1 MTAPAGQQALTLHG
15 ALLRALEQARQT
27 VAADASGSF
36 QMDSPS
42 TVEIATQVDLIASA
56 IRAELVGAPLPD
68 LGRNHLAR
76 RILQALRADF
86 LGELA
91 AREELP
97 ESRELIRT
105 LEAFEVVGRALEGDW
120 RHRFTD
126 RLSGPDGLELVVE
139 VAHDLRSPLTSILFL
154 AETLRRG
161 RSGPL
166 LPLQERQIGLMY
178 AAAFGL
184 TSVASDVIEL
194 ARGGE
199 RQLETEP
206 LPFAVG
212 DILESLRDIV
222 QPIAEEKGLE
232 VRLEGLGE
240 GLRSGYPVALSRV
253 LLNLTTNALKFTDEG
268 SVQVS
273 AREVGATGVE
283 FSVRDTGRGIPPQA
297 LAMLFEPFRRRQ
309 SVGGYAFSGS
319 GLGLSICRKLVEAM
333 RSELRVEAAQGG
345 GTRFSFTLDL
355 PRAGPSEP
363 S

>member
-1 MTAPAGQQALTLHG
+1 MSSRDRGHQEIAHALEHAAQLVESESAGFFQADVGSTDEIATTLG
-15 ALLRALEQARQT
+15 VLLSAIRASLDSSPLPDLPSNPLARRLLQSLRTNFIAQLGQKTRKPDGAALLRA
-27 VAADASGSF
+27 G
-36 QMDSPS
+36 
-42 TVEIATQVDLIASA
+42 
-56 IRAELVGAPLPD
+56 
-68 LGRNHLAR
+68 
-76 RILQALRADF
+76 
-86 LGELA
+86 
-91 AREELP
+91 
-97 ESRELIRT
+97 
-105 LEAFEVVGRALEGDW
+105 EAFEAVGRTLEGDW
-120 RHRFTD
+120 KHRFTD

-166 LPLQERQIGLMY
+166 TQLQERQIGLIY

-199 RQLETEP
+199 RQLESDP
-206 LPFAVG
+206 LPFSVSDIVG
-212 DILESLRDIV
+212 SVRDIV

-232 VRLEGLGE
+232 VELSSPAE
-240 GLRSGYPVALSRV
+240 GLRIGYPVALSRV

-273 AREVGATGVE
+273 AVEQGDTLIE

-297 LAMLFEPFRRRQ
+297 MAMLFEPFRRRQ
-309 SVGGYAFSGS
+309 KEREYAFSGS

-333 RSELRVEAAQGG
+333 KADLKVETAQGA
-345 GTRFSFTLDL
+345 GTRFYFTLDL
-355 PRAGPSEP
+355 PRAGLNEFS
-363 S
+363 